1 MQTPV
6 AATPTAGTPDDADAS
21 PARSIVLCAVPGAGE
36 TQVSDLL
43 RRCGAGDVHPYFDLD
58 RVAPALL
65 AEWEIDHLD
74 QYIAALHRHRSTT
87 DGVFGLLLRWHDIR
101 RLLARVMGPRQ
112 STPRRVLDVIEVIA
126 PEPTF
131 VRLRRTERAQHV
143 LALRAWQER
152 STRSGDDQR
161 PPPPTDPERLTAL
174 VDATEAVWTQWFDA
188 VGIAPVEVVYE
199 ELIDDPAAQDALVAR
214 LGLTPPSGADG
225 GPAPMPVA
233 GDAAGA

>member
-6 AATPTAGTPDDADAS
+6 AATPTAGIPDDTDAS

-36 TQVSDLL
+36 TQVSELL

-58 RVAPALL
+58 HVAPPLL
-65 AEWEIDHLD
+65 AEWEIDRLD
-74 QYIAALHRHRSTT
+74 EYIAALHRHCSTAH
-87 DGVFGLLLRWHDIR
+87 GVFGLLLRWHDIR
-101 RLLARVMGPRQ
+101 RLLARVVGPRQ
-112 STPRRVLDVIEVIA
+112 STPRRVLDVIQVIA

-143 LALRAWQER
+143 LALRAWQQR
-152 STRSGDDQR
+152 STRSLEDQR

-174 VDATEAVWTQWFDA
+174 IDATEAVWTQWFDA

-199 ELIDDPAAQDALVAR
+199 ELIDDPTAHDTLAAR
-214 LGLTPPSGADG
+214 LGLAPASGADRATA
-225 GPAPMPVA
+225 PAPVA

>member
-6 AATPTAGTPDDADAS
+6 AATPTAGTPDDTDAS
-21 PARSIVLCAVPGAGE
+21 PSRSIVLCAVPGAGE
-36 TQVSDLL
+36 TQVGELL
-43 RRCGAGDVHPYFDLD
+43 GRCGAGDVQPYFDLD

-74 QYIAALHRHRSTT
+74 EYIAALHRHRSTT

-101 RLLARVMGPRQ
+101 RLLARVVGPRQ

-143 LALRAWQER
+143 LALRTWQQR
-152 STRSGDDQR
+152 STRTPEEQR
-161 PPPPTDPERLTAL
+161 PPPHTDPELLTSL
-174 VDATEAVWTQWFDA
+174 IDATEAVWTQWFDA
-188 VGIAPVEVVYE
+188 VGVAPVEVVYE
-199 ELIDDPAAQDALVAR
+199 ELIGDPTAADTLAAR
-214 LGLTPPSGADG
+214 LGLEVRGASS
-225 GPAPMPVA
+225 
-233 GDAAGA
+233 